1 MYVYINIYIIV
12 KGLPANNQSMRMQAS
27 QHLVKVD
34 LAGRLLESVDVDLP
48 WPEVRFNPYVIRCLT
63 GPMMH
68 FAQCLLFFLID
79 LCCSTLLNSIVLLFL
94 ETGHSLQPRWPLSCL
109 TYRGLRE
116 KAQRRGRLHCK
127 CLLMQIKPRQLIVR
141 KGHRE

>member
-1 MYVYINIYIIV
+1 MARTKTLLISPSPPLFSLSLFLSLSLSLYICMYVYINIYIIV

-68 FAQCLLFFLID
+68 FAQCLLFF
-79 LCCSTLLNSIVLLFL
+79 
-94 ETGHSLQPRWPLSCL
+94 
-109 TYRGLRE
+109 
-116 KAQRRGRLHCK
+116 
-127 CLLMQIKPRQLIVR
+127 
-141 KGHRE
+141 